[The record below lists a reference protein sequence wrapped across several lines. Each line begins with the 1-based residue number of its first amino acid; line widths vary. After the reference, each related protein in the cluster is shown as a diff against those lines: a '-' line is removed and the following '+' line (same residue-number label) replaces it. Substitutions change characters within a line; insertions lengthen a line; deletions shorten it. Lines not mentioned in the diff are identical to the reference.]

1 MRTAPETQRRP
12 RIFYGWY
19 LVAASF
25 TCNAFTSG
33 AYWQGFQVFFLPIL
47 REFGWSRAALSGAFA
62 LRQIETGAFA
72 PILGFVV
79 DRIGPKPVI
88 IFGAV
93 LLGIGMVLI
102 SYTFSIWSFYL
113 FFMVASIGASG
124 TSHAIGWTV
133 VIVRWFRRLRG
144 TALGIGVSGPIFT
157 GVVIFLLA
165 WLVGEVGW
173 RWTIRGTGVALILI
187 IVPLAMLIRMN
198 PLQHGWLPDGD
209 RPRGPGE
216 PDRFPEDPEAERE
229 ARRARRAALEDDQG
243 VTAGVALR
251 TRSFWMASS
260 VFMAM
265 FLGTSALQVHQVP
278 LFESKGF
285 TTAEAAVTVSLV
297 FLASGVG
304 RIGAGFL
311 ADIFEVRYVLALMVG
326 MQAFSWLY
334 LFAYGTTALWASVP
348 FTIFY
353 GIAFGAMVSVRPVL
367 LAQLFGTRAL
377 GSLAGMLQA
386 TALMSGTVG
395 PVFMGW
401 IFDINQS
408 YDVAVFTFIVTT
420 AVGLPLAWAI
430 RPAGSPAERRRRA
443 RRLGAR
449 MRGSP

>member
-72 PILGFVV
+72 PVLGFVV

-102 SYTFSIWSFYL
+102 SFTFSIWSFYL

-157 GVVIFLLA
+157 GVVLFVLA

-209 RPRGPGE
+209 RPRDPGE
-216 PDRFPEDPEAERE
+216 PASFPEDPEAGRE

-251 TRSFWMASS
+251 TRTFWIVSLL
-260 VFMAM
+260 FMAM
-265 FLGTSALQVHQVP
+265 FLGTSAIQVHQVP

-285 TTAEAAVTVSLV
+285 STTEAAVTVSLV
-297 FLASGVG
+297 FLLSGVG

-311 ADIFEVRYVLALMVG
+311 ADLLEIRYVLALMVG

-334 LFAYGTTALWASVP
+334 LFLYGTTALWASVP

-395 PVFMGW
+395 PVYMGW
-401 IFDINQS
+401 IFDINES

-420 AVGLPLAWAI
+420 AVALPVAWAI